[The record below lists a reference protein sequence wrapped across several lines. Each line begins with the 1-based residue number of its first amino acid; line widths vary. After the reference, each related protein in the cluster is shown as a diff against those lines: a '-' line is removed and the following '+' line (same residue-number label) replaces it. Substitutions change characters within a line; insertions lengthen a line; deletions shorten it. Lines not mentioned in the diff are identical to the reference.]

1 MENKWKSGD
10 PMARDEII
18 KALRQFIHQ
27 FDGRDVGDYFVED
40 VLEAAADLLELDVP
54 PTDMVPKDFHD
65 RCMEMEIGRRMLL
78 EQNAPKWI
86 SVKDRLPEY
95 GRYLVTVAKD
105 DGDVIAHTAAYN
117 DLGWWMHSNVGKITH
132 WMPLPEPPKEEEK

>member
-1 MENKWKSGD
+1 MTRE
-10 PMARDEII
+10 EII
-18 KALRQFIHQ
+18 KELRCLASGEDCPSEKCDNTCPYWTEREWWAALYEDRQLC
-27 FDGRDVGDYFVED
+27 R
-40 VLEAAADLLELDVP
+40 AAADLLEQDAK
-54 PTDMVPKDFHD
+54 T
-65 RCMEMEIGRRMLL
+65 G
-78 EQNAPKWI
+78 WI